1 MITPSGFN
9 TSTKYYFQACIRDP
23 YVLLKG
29 TICIN
34 ESVQELC
41 CQDCKLY
48 TCLNWSLSSSNHSF
62 VILRRRLGIWLP
74 VNQIRPWEGS
84 LEAQALLKVIK
95 KYCNIPQGL
104 LDSVAIMRIIA
115 IATAMAVAGVALHQ
129 TIHRTTSAQQWH
141 QNAGP
146 AWGSQTHIDQEINE
160 QLVDLENA
168 VLLRG
173 DRVQNFK
180 ITKSSEV

>member
-1 MITPSGFN
+1 MFI
-9 TSTKYYFQACIRDP
+9 
-23 YVLLKG
+23 
-29 TICIN
+29 
-34 ESVQELC
+34 
-41 CQDCKLY
+41 
-48 TCLNWSLSSSNHSF
+48 
-62 VILRRRLGIWLP
+62 
-74 VNQIRPWEGS
+74 
-84 LEAQALLKVIK
+84 
-95 KYCNIPQGL
+95 GL
-104 LDSVAIMRIIA
+104 LTAAIMGI
-115 IATAMAVAGVALHQ
+115 IATATTAVIAGVALHQ

>member
-1 MITPSGFN
+1 M
-9 TSTKYYFQACIRDP
+9 
-23 YVLLKG
+23 
-29 TICIN
+29 
-34 ESVQELC
+34 
-41 CQDCKLY
+41 
-48 TCLNWSLSSSNHSF
+48 
-62 VILRRRLGIWLP
+62 GIWLP

-160 QLVDLENA
+160 QLIDLENA
-168 VLLRG
+168 VLLLE
-173 DRVQNFK
+173 DEVQNFK
-180 ITKSSEV
+180 LQIHLKCDWNISSFCVTPHKYNQSVYTWINYLNL